1 MQSASSSGSTP
12 IYGNQANVSTGFPT
26 LPSVARANASDC
38 RLSSGLESG
47 RNTHLSPVSS
57 FRDGVN
63 TSGHGTQ
70 AAY

>member
-47 RNTHLSPVSS
+47 RNTHLSPISS